1 MALTVLPATV
11 YYLILLNNARGGEE
25 MEIMICAIDDIIV
38 YDPEN
43 LVVTSRDAVLKKV
56 YGKIWASFIIVP

>member
-1 MALTVLPATV
+1 
-11 YYLILLNNARGGEE
+11 